1 MTPSEQLVFDLCRR
15 SFLSLWSYAT
25 PRRPGGKELCD
36 VLAVFGHH
44 VVIFSVKEIAL
55 PERENGPNDTDMQ
68 RWIRKAVDKSAKQL
82 HGAERQLAAMAHV
95 IRSDGSLG
103 INLPPLEHR
112 QVHLIAVAAG
122 GRREVPFSG
131 GARDGRYVHVLDEVA
146 LRAIL
151 GELDTAPD
159 FLEYLEAKEEFPG
172 SIFCEGEENL
182 LALYIHRG
190 RKLPPNIDRLLLE
203 GDMWGEVQSKPE
215 FIARVEEDRISVWWD
230 NIIELLTKEF
240 GVRDELGQ
248 SLSDNEMVVR
258 TLASENR
265 FSRRF
270 LSAAFVDW
278 FQRKQAGARTLVS
291 PPTDIAYVFAT
302 FPRDWSR
309 EYRKCELQARCFVT
323 RSPTIT
329 GRQIV
334 IGLGTEIYDP
344 SGFSFDAV
352 YLEKKDWTAEDE
364 KFAGEVREKFGLMH
378 EPSYRHATADEFPG
392 SKRRIEGK
400 RKRAK
405 RGRK

>member
-1 MTPSEQLVFDLCRR
+1 
-15 SFLSLWSYAT
+15 
-25 PRRPGGKELCD
+25 